1 MSQKCGK
8 TKEKRGIIMQY
19 RVRKDITSSNTFTD
33 KINNQWPYITPKEYQ
48 KFSKDEKRICG
59 DLRGKDSGSLDRIL
73 VCKDESEEAYQIGL
87 YEYKGKKR
95 WYEKTAGYVPA
106 EYGREGR
113 PCFVRVL
120 TLSPFKAILLPLL
133 ILIFLAGIVLGT
145 MWYLNREP
153 GPNLDDTAV
162 AYKFEGLVN
171 TDPTSTMIPMIDN
184 IEVYG
189 GPHVEQALINP
200 EGNTCY
206 FIYSITLDD
215 TGEEIYRSDLIEPG
229 KAIVGFDLTDT
240 PAAGSYNVTIN
251 VEARDIDDYEQE
263 VNGGQIQAVMT
274 IYE

>member
-1 MSQKCGK
+1 M
-8 TKEKRGIIMQY
+8 RY
-19 RVRKDITSSNTFTD
+19 HVRKSIISSSTITD
-33 KINNQWPYITPKEYQ
+33 KNNNQWTYITSKEYQ
-48 KFSKDEKRICG
+48 KFPRDEKRICG
-59 DLRGKDSGSLDRIL
+59 DLRGKDSGSLDRLL
-73 VCKDESEEAYQIGL
+73 VCKDEYGEAYQIGL

-95 WYEKTAGYVPA
+95 WYEKVAGYVPA
-106 EYGREGR
+106 EYGQEGR

-120 TLSPFKAILLPLL
+120 KPSPFKAILLPLL
-133 ILIFLAGIVLGT
+133 ILVFLAGIALGI
-145 MWYLNREP
+145 MWYLNQDP
-153 GPNLDDTAV
+153 GPNLDDAAV

-171 TDPTSTMIPMIDN
+171 KDPTSTMIPMIDN

-215 TGEEIYRSDLIEPG
+215 TGQEIYRSDMIEPG
-229 KAIVGFDLTDT
+229 KAIVGFDLADT
-240 PAAGSYNVTIN
+240 PAPGAHNVTIN
-251 VEARDIDDYEQE
+251 VEARDIDNYEQE